1 MTTEQSALSKKLKL
15 KSGANGAM
23 VNAPAG
29 YPKELEPLPGG
40 AKVATKLGRQHDWI
54 QVFCATKAD
63 LDKFAPQAAAALAP
77 VSILWLCFPKG
88 TSRIQTDLTRD
99 VGWDVLEQ
107 LGLKWVTLVSVND
120 TWSAFGL
127 RPHRPG
133 EERQTVQFPR
143 P

>member
-15 KSGANGAM
+15 KAGARAA
-23 VNAPAG
+23 VISAPAG
-29 YPKELEPLPGG
+29 YLDELQPLPDG
-40 AKVATKLGRQHDWI
+40 ATIGSRLGAQHDWV

-63 LDKFAPQAAAALAP
+63 LDSLAPQAAAALAP
-77 VSILWLCFPKG
+77 ISLLWLCFPKG
-88 TSRIQTDLTRD
+88 TSGIQSDLTRD

-127 RPHRPG
+127 RPYRPG
-133 EERQTVQFPR
+133 EARQTVSFPR

>member
-15 KSGANGAM
+15 KTGAHAA
-23 VNAPAG
+23 VIAAPAG
-29 YPKELEPLPGG
+29 YLDELEPLP
-40 AKVATKLGRQHDWI
+40 ANATITTKLGETHDWI

-63 LDKFAPQAAAALAP
+63 LDTLAPKAAAALAP
-77 VSILWLCFPKG
+77 VSLLWLCFPKG
-88 TSRIQTDLTRD
+88 SSKLQTDLTRD
-99 VGWDVLEQ
+99 IGWDVLEQ

-133 EERQTVQFPR
+133 EERQTAWFPR

>member
-15 KSGANGAM
+15 KAGAKAAVIAAPSGYLDELQPF
-23 VNAPAG
+23 PAG
-29 YPKELEPLPGG
+29 
-40 AKVATKLGRQHDWI
+40 ASVATKLGAQHDWI

-63 LDKFAPQAAAALAP
+63 LDTLAPKAAAALAP

-88 TSRIQTDLTRD
+88 SSKMQTDLTRD

-127 RPHRPG
+127 RPYRPG
-133 EERQTVQFPR
+133 EERQTVSFPR

>member
-1 MTTEQSALSKKLKL
+1 MSTTQSALSKKLKL
-15 KSGANGAM
+15 KAGAKGA
-23 VNAPAG
+23 VVKAPAG
-29 YPKELEPLPGG
+29 YLEELQPLPEG
-40 AKVATKLGRQHDWI
+40 ATVASKLGKEHDWI

-63 LDKFAPQAAAALAP
+63 LDTLAPKAAAALAP

-88 TSRIQTDLTRD
+88 SSKIQTDLTRD

-127 RPHRPG
+127 RPHRAN
-133 EERQTVQFPR
+133 EEKQTVWFPR
-143 P
+143 S